1 MLLRLLGAVCSR
13 HFNSCVLVLLGP
25 RCYLFFFLFLSVFV
39 FGVFIVLGDD
49 NNSWCFCGVP
59 FGLAVL
65 CQTCFWPLYVFFNWY
80 QSNSLPIISKLSE
93 LVKNTMIDGRSLQ
106 NLGVKQRS
114 GSLVAT
120 SYGNTSVNE
129 LITSSSF
136 VKLTN
141 MDEEKWN

>member
-1 MLLRLLGAVCSR
+1 
-13 HFNSCVLVLLGP
+13 
-25 RCYLFFFLFLSVFV
+25 
-39 FGVFIVLGDD
+39 
-49 NNSWCFCGVP
+49 
-59 FGLAVL
+59 
-65 CQTCFWPLYVFFNWY
+65 
-80 QSNSLPIISKLSE
+80 
-93 LVKNTMIDGRSLQ
+93 MIDGRSLQ

-120 SYGNTSVNE
+120 SYRNTSVNE